1 MSTDNQPLPYTDEMN
16 REYEEYERKHA
27 DKFSITILW
36 GETPEPDAE
45 PITYEFD
52 TQKEINAFIH
62 GFNES
67 DGWWG
72 FEEIDTTTKE
82 DK

>member
-1 MSTDNQPLPYTDEMN
+1 MSKE
-16 REYEEYERKHA
+16 
-27 DKFSITILW
+27 KFSITILW

-52 TQKEINAFIH
+52 TQKELNAFIH
-62 GFNES
+62 GINEC

-82 DK
+82 DKL